1 MERIK
6 IFHTFIKHENLK
18 AIFSKSTDKTIG
30 DNTCILL

>member
-6 IFHTFIKHENLK
+6 IFHTCIKHENIK
-18 AIFSKSTDKTIG
+18 ASFIKSTDKTIS